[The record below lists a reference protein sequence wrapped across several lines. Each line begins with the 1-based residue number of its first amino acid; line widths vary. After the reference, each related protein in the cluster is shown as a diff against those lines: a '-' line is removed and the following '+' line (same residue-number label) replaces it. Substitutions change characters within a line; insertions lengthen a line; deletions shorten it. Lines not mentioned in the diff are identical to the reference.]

1 MGRFR
6 SRTTSGMPAPSGS
19 KSHADAPSEWHRRVK
34 PIAPAKPYRRS
45 QKIRR
50 AEKRHRTAG
59 AQMPDVRP
67 HRGPCRHVVL
77 ARLLRGLGRQPGH
90 FRPGG
95 ANTGAPLLQHP
106 FQLANERQSVLQK
119 HDFLRAGS
127 GRALGRTCG
136 SHHAWS
142 PRYWASLFQVQS
154 ERRTSRSDDQLGRPA
169 GRATA
174 PSCGGHQ
181 VGVPAP
187 VVPDGLS

>member
-1 MGRFR
+1 
-6 SRTTSGMPAPSGS
+6 
-19 KSHADAPSEWHRRVK
+19 
-34 PIAPAKPYRRS
+34 
-45 QKIRR
+45 
-50 AEKRHRTAG
+50 
-59 AQMPDVRP
+59 
-67 HRGPCRHVVL
+67 
-77 ARLLRGLGRQPGH
+77 
-90 FRPGG
+90 
-95 ANTGAPLLQHP
+95 
-106 FQLANERQSVLQK
+106 LQK

-142 PRYWASLFQVQS
+142 PRYWASLTGTAFVVRTAFQVQS

-181 VGVPAP
+181 VGIPAP